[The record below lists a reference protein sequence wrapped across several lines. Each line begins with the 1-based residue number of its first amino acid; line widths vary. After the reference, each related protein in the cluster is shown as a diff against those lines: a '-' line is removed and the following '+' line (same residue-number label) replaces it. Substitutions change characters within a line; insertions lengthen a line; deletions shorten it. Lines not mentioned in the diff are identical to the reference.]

1 MSAHFSNE
9 SPRAPQSAICRGDRG
24 IRIVLDPVK
33 YGVGEHRVKLLVEGQ
48 LSCVHDPGVKSALA
62 GGCNHVGRTVHTY
75 DICAGGCQLFGQ
87 HAIAATEIENAL
99 SGLRIEQVKN
109 GLAERGYKS
118 RIGGVS

>member
-9 SPRAPQSAICRGDRG
+9 STRTPQSAIRRGDSG
-24 IRIVLDPVK
+24 IWIVLDPVK
-33 YGVGEHRVKLLVEGQ
+33 YCVREHCVKLLVEGQ
-48 LSCVHDPGVKSALA
+48 LSGVHDSGVKSAPA
-62 GGCNHVGRTVHTY
+62 GGCNHVGRAVHTY
-75 DICAGGCQLFGQ
+75 DICAGGRQLFGQ